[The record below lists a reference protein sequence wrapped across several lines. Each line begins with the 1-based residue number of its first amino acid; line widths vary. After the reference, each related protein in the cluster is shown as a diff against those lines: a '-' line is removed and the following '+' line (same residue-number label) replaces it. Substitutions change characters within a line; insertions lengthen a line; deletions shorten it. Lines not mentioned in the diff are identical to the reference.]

1 MAILP
6 VDTVFFARYNK
17 SNYRALYKRFGGEPA
32 TYTKDYFQLADAT
45 EEALKKA
52 FGYVGEPA
60 PIEYVWPG
68 GHRSGQFLFSSDRAH
83 LSWPTG
89 GPEPWRVGEIAAQSV
104 ISIPGDAGKGS
115 ASEADD
121 EFDRIVALGY
131 GPWLVGV
138 VLVGE
143 PTKMHVRVYFEHP
156 PTGLEDRKVSDLPPQ
171 IRDEIH
177 GLQVKYGTGAFAATR
192 PEPAPRAVALVRQI
206 EEALEQ
212 NPNVLLVGPPGT
224 GKTVALEDLRAK
236 YAVSGGAAPL
246 YFDTDSW
253 GASAFSVGSAAGERR
268 SEALVF
274 HPSYGYENFIAGLF
288 PKSSEKGIEL
298 EGVPGPLLRLSHW
311 VGQSDRI
318 ALLILDEFN
327 RGPAAAIFGDT
338 LGLLDKDKRSTLD
351 GKGAYIQRPY
361 PDYKMGVGEDY
372 ASTEGSKDELIAKQ
386 ISLPEG
392 LLIVAAMNS
401 TDRSVAPLDAA
412 MRRRF
417 HVIRVAPDY
426 TVLREH
432 FGLSAD
438 DVETGQLPGLDDLTL
453 WTRREVLILAIRV
466 LRSINDRVRF
476 CLGDDFLLGHAL
488 LWNLSRSNDGN
499 ALRNLSVSMDG
510 FILSTLRTTFLDQDD
525 FLAAVLGIPDNSV
538 STALQDVHSVGYW
551 QPPPKG
557 LDQVASRR
565 LMLHLLSELPP
576 RSQLT
581 ALAALATP

>member
-1 MAILP
+1 MAVLP

-17 SNYRALYKRFGGEPA
+17 SNYRALYKRFSGEPA

-45 EEALKKA
+45 EDALTRA
-52 FGYVGEPA
+52 FGYVGEPM
-60 PIEYVWPG
+60 PIEYAWPG
-68 GHRSGQFLFSSDRAH
+68 GNRSGQFLYSSDRAH

-89 GPEPWRVGEIAAQSV
+89 GPEPWRVGEIEAGGA
-104 ISIPGDAGKGS
+104 ISIPGDPSKGS
-115 ASEADD
+115 ANEADD
-121 EFDRIVALGY
+121 EFDRIVALGH
-131 GPWLVGV
+131 GPWFVGV
-138 VLVGE
+138 VVVGD
-143 PTKMHVRVYFEHP
+143 PKKMHVRVYFENP
-156 PTGLEDRKVSDLPPQ
+156 PPGREDRKISDLPQQ

-192 PEPAPRAVALVRQI
+192 PAPAPRAAALVGQI
-206 EEALEQ
+206 EKALEK
-212 NPNVLLVGPPGT
+212 NSNVLLVGPPGT

-236 YAVSGGAAPL
+236 YAVSGDAAPL

-253 GASAFSVGSAAGERR
+253 SASAFSEGQVAGERR

-274 HPSYGYENFIAGLF
+274 HPSYAYENFVAGLF
-288 PKSSEKGIEL
+288 PKASDKGMEL
-298 EGVPGPLLRLSHW
+298 EGVPGPLLRLAHW
-311 VGQSDRI
+311 VGRSNRK

-351 GKGAYIQRPY
+351 SEGAYIQRPY
-361 PDYKMGVGEDY
+361 ADYAMGVREDY
-372 ASTEGSKDELIAKQ
+372 ASQAGAKDERIAEQ

-426 TVLREH
+426 DVLGEH
-432 FGLSAD
+432 FGLDAAD
-438 DVETGQLPGLDDLTL
+438 MARAALPAANDPTL
-453 WTRREVLILAIRV
+453 WKRREVLTLAVRA
-466 LRSINDRVRF
+466 LRAVNDRVRF

-488 LWNLSRSNDGN
+488 LWSLAAATDETSLQELCA
-499 ALRNLSVSMDG
+499 ALDG
-510 FILSTLRTTFLDQDD
+510 FVLSTLRTTFLDQDD
-525 FLAAVLGIPDNSV
+525 ILAAVLGIPDD
-538 STALQDVHSVGYW
+538 AAQAEAQDVRFVGYW

-557 LDQVASRR
+557 LAQVASRR
-565 LMLHLLSELPP
+565 LMLHTLSTLPP
-576 RSQLT
+576 QAQLA
-581 ALAALATP
+581 ALNALATP